1 MMLTRAIRDYSKY
14 KSQPNNNVNWFEI
27 MFQTNQLSINTIKE
41 FPLSQQEVLKENQD
55 TALSFFW
62 EYQQFIE
69 DHPDLQRYYYI
80 SYYKAKQQCFDYA
93 LNLGKNKCIDWEF
106 HIVEW
111 LRVCYNAS
119 NDKEIEFF
127 LKQSQINPENEIK
140 RTIFYDDKQA
150 NVREDFKEELAH
162 LYFEPLLDWFLKRY
176 DLLTALKILK
186 IIRRLTWNKDK
197 EKNGSS
203 DIFPWK
209 LSIFSFIL
217 FSCFYFLHFNKS
229 DLLIW
234 TNKEFIPFKDWSFF
248 VYVESLVCIITIV
261 LFMFFLIDFISK
273 RKTTLYFKLL
283 IPRLLGGIFIGYFPI
298 LIGEEVW
305 SFVKEVNAFEGF
317 FIVILSS
324 VFCLY
329 YLFTELNN
337 VVKDIRVAFFRS
349 IRIWLIGLIESFLI
363 GIFIQDLFARAF
375 VKTLTNYSLIMP
387 NGLLGGN
394 IYPKVLLI
402 YFPLAL
408 FIGIFVQLIWEDK
421 PITHP
426 L

>member
-1 MMLTRAIRDYSKY
+1 MKLIRAIRDYSKY
-14 KSQPNNNVNWFEI
+14 VSQPNNNKNWFEHK
-27 MFQTNQLSINTIKE
+27 FEDKQLTIDE
-41 FPLSQQEVLKENQD
+41 IRSFSSSSQPILEENQPI
-55 TALSFFW
+55 ALSFFW
-62 EYQQFIE
+62 DYQQFFE
-69 DHPDLQRYYYI
+69 NHPELRRDYYL
-80 SYYKAKQQCFDYA
+80 SYYKAKQQCFNYA
-93 LNLGKNKCIDWEF
+93 LNLGKDWEI
-106 HIVEW
+106 HVIEW

-140 RTIFYDDKQA
+140 RAIFYDDKQT
-150 NVREDFKEELAH
+150 NMREEFQERLAPH
-162 LYFEPLLDWFLKRY
+162 YLHYLETLSDWFLKRY
-176 DLLTALKILK
+176 DLLTALKIINK
-186 IIRRLTWNKDK
+186 VAWNKGK
-197 EKNGSS
+197 EKHASPNK
-203 DIFPWK
+203 FPWV
-209 LSIFSFIL
+209 LLLISLVLFSIFFTRN
-217 FSCFYFLHFNKS
+217 FNES
-229 DLLIW
+229 ELLIW
-234 TNKEFIPFKDWSFF
+234 TNRDFIPIKNWSFF
-248 VYVESLVCIITIV
+248 VYIESLGGIIILT
-261 LFMFFLIDFISK
+261 LLMFFLIDFKSK

-337 VVKDIRVAFFRS
+337 VVKDIRVASFRS
-349 IRIWLIGLIESFLI
+349 MRIWLIGLIESFII

-375 VKTLTNYSLIMP
+375 VNTLETNYYGLMMP
-387 NGLLGGN
+387 PHGLLGGK

-408 FIGIFVQLIWEDK
+408 FIGVFVQLIWEDK